1 MRKKIIKELQDMP
14 KFVYVLAVL
23 VVFGAIVGLYRL
35 YAGLGATTNLSKAYP
50 WGIWISFDLSTVAL
64 SGGAFTLA
72 ALVYV
77 FHMHNLHAAV
87 RPTVLAGLLGYTSVL
102 IILFM
107 DLGRWD
113 RAYHFLIYPNVNSA
127 LFEVSWCIALY
138 SSILVYELSPVLLA
152 NTRWKGIIPV
162 LEKYT
167 IPMVI
172 AGVSLSTLHQ
182 SSLGTLFIVMSERLH
197 PLWQSMLL
205 PVFFLIS
212 SLASGLALII
222 AGASISRWVF
232 KRSLPQN
239 LIAKLGWFLPWV
251 LGVYLVLKLGELEVM
266 GELHLLLNSGRYSV
280 LFMLEIIV
288 GMVIP
293 IIMFSSKRVRHDRTA
308 SMIGAFFVMFGVV
321 LNRFDASWFAIQPI
335 PGVEPYSPHWMEVA
349 ILIGVASGV
358 FLAYTLIGRYFPL
371 FDETMVVESKRK
383 TVVVGE
389 TAVNPQLT
397 ASEIGVAE

>member
-1 MRKKIIKELQDMP
+1 MRKKITRELQDMP

-23 VVFGAIVGLYRL
+23 VVFGAIIGVYRL
-35 YAGLGATTNLSKAYP
+35 YAGLGVTTNLSKAYP
-50 WGIWISFDLSTVAL
+50 WGIWISFDLSIVAL

-87 RPTVLAGLLGYTSVL
+87 RPTVLAGLLGYSSVL

-138 SSILVYELSPVLLA
+138 SGILVYELSPVLLA
-152 NTRWKGIIPV
+152 NTRWKGLIPI

-197 PLWQSMLL
+197 PLWYSMLL

-212 SLASGLALII
+212 SLASGIALII
-222 AGASISRWVF
+222 AGAFISRWVF

-239 LIAKLGWFLPWV
+239 LIAKLGWFLPWI

-266 GELHLLLNSGRYSV
+266 GELHMLFDSGKYSI
-280 LFMLEIIV
+280 LFLTEIVV
-288 GMVIP
+288 GMIIP
-293 IIMFSSKRVRHDRTA
+293 IVMFASRRVRHNRTA
-308 SMIGAFFVMFGVV
+308 SMIAALMVMFGVV
-321 LNRFDASWFAIQPI
+321 LNRFNASWFAIEPVA
-335 PGVEPYSPHWMEVA
+335 GVEPYQPHWMELA
-349 ILIGVASGV
+349 ILVGVASGV

-371 FDETMVVESKRK
+371 FEETMVVEKGAK
-383 TVVVGE
+383 E
-389 TAVNPQLT
+389 TAVVPQLAT
-397 ASEIGVAE
+397 PE

>member
-1 MRKKIIKELQDMP
+1 MRKKITRELQDMP

-23 VVFGAIVGLYRL
+23 VVFGAIIGVYRL
-35 YAGLGATTNLSKAYP
+35 YAGLGTTTNLSKAYP
-50 WGIWISFDLSTVAL
+50 WGIWISFDLATVAL

-87 RPTVLAGLLGYTSVL
+87 RPTVLAGLLGYSSVL

-152 NTRWKGIIPV
+152 NTRWKGIIPI

-197 PLWQSMLL
+197 PLWYSMLL

-212 SLASGLALII
+212 SLASGIALII
-222 AGASISRWVF
+222 AGAFISRWVF

-239 LIAKLGWFLPWV
+239 LIAKLGWFLPWI

-266 GELHLLLNSGRYSV
+266 GELHLLFDSGKYSV
-280 LFMLEIIV
+280 LYLTEIVI
-288 GMVIP
+288 GMIIP
-293 IIMFSSKRVRHDRTA
+293 IAMFSSYRIRHDRTG
-308 SMIGAFFVMFGVV
+308 SMIAAFMVMFGVV
-321 LNRFDASWFAIQPI
+321 LNRFNASWFAIQPVA
-335 PGVEPYSPHWMEVA
+335 GVEPYRPHWMEVA
-349 ILIGVASGV
+349 ILVGVASGI

-371 FDETMVVESKRK
+371 FDETMVVEKGVK
-383 TVVVGE
+383 E
-389 TAVNPQLT
+389 TAVVPQLAT
-397 ASEIGVAE
+397 PEG

>member
-1 MRKKIIKELQDMP
+1 MQKKIIDELRDMP
-14 KFVYVLAVL
+14 KFVYVLAML
-23 VVFGAIVGLYRL
+23 VAFGGAVGIYRL
-35 YAGLGATTNLSKAYP
+35 YAGLGATTHLSKAYP

-102 IILFM
+102 VILFM

-113 RAYHFLIYPNVNSA
+113 RAYHFLIYPNLNSA

-138 SSILVYELSPVLLA
+138 SSILVYELSPVLLQ
-152 NTRWKGIIPV
+152 NTKWKGAIPV

-167 IPMVI
+167 VPMVI

-182 SSLGTLFIVMSERLH
+182 SSLGTLFIVMSARLH
-197 PLWQSMLL
+197 PLWHSMLL
-205 PVFFLIS
+205 PIFFLIS

-222 AGASISRWVF
+222 AGATISRWVF
-232 KRSLPQN
+232 KRSLPQK
-239 LIAKLGWFLPWV
+239 LIAKLGWFLPWI

-266 GELHLLLNSGRYSV
+266 DELHYLFTSGKYSV
-280 LFMLEIIV
+280 LFISELV
-288 GMVIP
+288 FGMIIP
-293 IIMFSSKRVRHDRTA
+293 IIMFSRKEVRHSRNA
-308 SMIGAFFVMFGVV
+308 SMIGAFFVMAGVV
-321 LNRFDASWFAIQPI
+321 LNRFNASWFAIQPLQ
-335 PGVEPYSPHWMEVA
+335 GVEVYKPHWMEVA
-349 ILIGVASGV
+349 ILVGVASGV

-371 FDETMVVESKRK
+371 FDETIKIDEPKHAPKLMV
-383 TVVVGE
+383 
-389 TAVNPQLT
+389 A
-397 ASEIGVAE
+397 AE